1 MSHAYKT
8 RAIVIR
14 RKNIGEADR
23 LIDVYTP
30 TLGRLRLKAKGVRKI
45 RSKLAGHLELLAVV
59 ECYVVEGRRSDIITS
74 ARQEEVFPDLGAN
87 LQKTS
92 LAFYICEL
100 VFYLTEEGHRDT
112 RLYRL
117 LEWSLQT
124 LNDSPAREKKYWP
137 LFLSNVELQ
146 MLAYLGFRPELSK
159 CARCGKKLTVKNN
172 KFSSAHGGVVCQN
185 CTASGAIPISV
196 EVIKILRLLLERQIR
211 PAQWAGLPPPAAVT
225 LRRVLKDFIRY
236 TLERQLRAEKFL
248 ELVERQEMRAGN
260 EGS

>member
-1 MSHAYKT
+1 MSRAYKT

-14 RKNIGEADR
+14 RKNVGEADR

-30 TLGRLRLKAKGVRKI
+30 TLGRRRLKAKGVRKI
-45 RSKLAGHLELLAVV
+45 RSKLAGHLELFAVV
-59 ECYVVEGRRSDIITS
+59 QLGMAEGRRIDVITS
-74 ARQEEVFPDLGAN
+74 ARNEEILADLAAN

-117 LEWSLQT
+117 LEWSLRT
-124 LNDSPAREKKYWP
+124 LNDSPVREKKYWP
-137 LFLSNVELQ
+137 LFLSNVELR

-159 CARCGKKLTVKNN
+159 CAHCGKKLTVKNN
-172 KFSSAHGGVVCQN
+172 KFSSAQGGILCQN
-185 CTASGAIPISV
+185 CTVDGTLPVSID
-196 EVIKILRLLLERQIR
+196 VIKILRLLLDRLIK
-211 PAQWAGLPPPAAVT
+211 PAQWAALPPPAMVA

-248 ELVERQEMRAGN
+248 ELVERKF
-260 EGS
+260 SFD

>member
-1 MSHAYKT
+1 MRKSYQTK
-8 RAIVIR
+8 AIVIR
-14 RKNIGEADR
+14 RRNVGEADR

-30 TLGRLRLKAKGVRKI
+30 TLGRRRLKAKGVRRI

-59 ECYVVEGRRSDIITS
+59 ECYVAEGRRTDVITG

-100 VFYLTEEGHRDT
+100 VWHLTEEGHRDT

-117 LEWSLQT
+117 LEWSLRT

-146 MLAYLGFRPELSK
+146 MLAYLGFRPELTK

-172 KFSSAHGGVVCQN
+172 KFSSAQGGVMCQN
-185 CTASGAIPISV
+185 CAVSGTIPVSV

-225 LRRVLKDFIRY
+225 LRRVLKDFIHY
-236 TLERQLRAEKFL
+236 TLERQLRAERFL
-248 ELVERQEMRAGN
+248 ELVERKF
-260 EGS
+260 SFD

>member
-1 MSHAYKT
+1 MNKSYKT
-8 RAIVIR
+8 KAIVIR
-14 RKNIGEADR
+14 RRNVGEADR

-59 ECYVVEGRRSDIITS
+59 ELGVAEGRKTDIITS
-74 ARQEEVFPDLGAN
+74 ARQEEVFSDLGAN

-100 VFYLTEEGHRDT
+100 VWHLTEEGHRDT

-146 MLAYLGFRPELSK
+146 MLAYLGFRPELAK

-172 KFSSAHGGVVCQN
+172 KFSSAQGGVICQN
-185 CTASGAIPISV
+185 CAVSGAISVSV

-211 PAQWAGLPPPAAVT
+211 PAQWAGLPPPAAVN

-236 TLERQLRAEKFL
+236 TLERQLKTEKFL
-248 ELVERQEMRAGN
+248 ELVERKF
-260 EGS
+260 SFD